1 MNRVIV
7 IAFEEDY
14 EAIMNSPG
22 KLASAVTGDGYSR
35 MAVTSF
41 KLSEFIRVLGYNA
54 IPAGNGMRK

>member
-22 KLASAVTGDGYSR
+22 KLASAATGDGYSR

-41 KLSEFIRVLGYNA
+41 KLSEFIRVRGYNA